1 MQYYFY
7 APGDTPALRYALQ
20 QLQRQGCGIC
30 RRPEPDITHVLL
42 PVPTMTADGC
52 IKGGG
57 NLEEILQSI
66 PNHIP
71 IFGGNLVCEDRVVFD
86 LLQDP
91 VYLAENAA
99 ITAHCALKL
108 ILRNLPA
115 TLPGCS
121 VLIVGWGRIGKCL
134 AHLLK
139 QIGARVTVYA
149 RKPADRAML
158 LALGYDI
165 ADLTPPAYD
174 LMRYRII
181 INTAP
186 VMLLPEELMQHCR
199 PDCLKIEL
207 ASAPGMA
214 GPDIIDGRGLPSREA
229 PETSG
234 QLIARTVLRLAAG
247 KEQPK

>member
-1 MQYYFY
+1 M
-7 APGDTPALRYALQ
+7 
-20 QLQRQGCGIC
+20 
-30 RRPEPDITHVLL
+30 THILL
-42 PVPTMTADGC
+42 PVPSMSADGC

-57 NLEEILQSI
+57 NLAEILKPI
-66 PNHIP
+66 PTQIP
-71 IFGGNLVCEDRVVFD
+71 IFGGNIVCEDRPVFD

-115 TLPGCS
+115 TLSGGS
-121 VLIVGWGRIGKCL
+121 VLIIGWGRIGKCL

-139 QIGARVTVYA
+139 QVGARVSVYA

-158 LALGYDI
+158 LALGYDT

-174 LMRYRII
+174 LMRYRVIL
-181 INTAP
+181 NTVP
-186 VMLLPEELMQHCR
+186 VMLLPEELMKHCQ
-199 PDCLKIEL
+199 PDCVKIEL

-229 PETSG
+229 PESSG
-234 QLIARTVLRLAAG
+234 LLIARTVLRLAAG
-247 KEQPK
+247 KEQIK